1 MYEQEKNIIIIML
14 GKLDIYNPTL
24 KPWWLEM
31 EDLFQANDQLFPNSP
46 RVKCCFKNTFSN
58 LQMA

>member
-14 GKLDIYNPTL
+14 GKLDLYIPTL
-24 KPWWLEM
+24 KPWWLEK
-31 EDLFQANDQLFPNSP
+31 EDFFQAKDQLFPKSP
-46 RVKCCFKNTFSN
+46 RVKFCFKDTFLN